1 LIRHIAPGQTTPKAV
16 ALRSMV
22 RTEFKKHKDV
32 DDELA
37 VERLHSA
44 AVRGLSNYKLLTAA
58 TSHNNPAAAAST
70 IKKKT
75 PRGQAKV
82 PPEKTP
88 LQERI
93 QDFHNRSV
101 QEAKEHDRKER
112 KR

>member
-1 LIRHIAPGQTTPKAV
+1 M

-22 RTEFKKHKDV
+22 RTEFKKHKNV
-32 DDELA
+32 QDDLEI
-37 VERLHSA
+37 ERLHSA
-44 AVRGLSNYKLLTAA
+44 AVRGLSNYKLLSAA
-58 TSHNNPAAAAST
+58 TSNNPASA
-70 IKKKT
+70 ILKKKA
-75 PRGQAKV
+75 PRGQAKT

-112 KR
+112 NR